1 MPEGLKNILIVEDEV
16 PLSRVLK
23 LKLDHAGFT
32 CDVSYDGKD
41 ALEKMEAK
49 KYDIVLLDL
58 ILPVLDGFGF
68 LEGLNFMLKKKLVK
82 KKPNVV
88 VLSNLSQKD
97 DIDRVTSLGASRFF
111 VKSATPLTEIVN
123 YLGTV

>member
-1 MPEGLKNILIVEDEV
+1 MPDALKNILIVEDEV

-23 LKLDHAGFT
+23 LKLDHAGFS
-32 CDVSYDGKD
+32 CDVSYNGKD
-41 ALEKMEAK
+41 ALEKMENK

-68 LEGLNFMLKKKLVK
+68 LEGLNFMQKKKLIK
-82 KKPNVV
+82 KRPSVV

-97 DIDRVTSLGASRFF
+97 DIDRVTNLGANRFF
-111 VKSATPLTEIVN
+111 VKSATPLTEIVS